1 MRGIRFF
8 VPKKYDKYLWR
19 IFELLDCMEYT
30 WYISQDEV
38 LFFDE
43 TERKVRNDFFE
54 NWSLNGEDFIKKIV
68 ECNYFICSVNIQ
80 AYPVGALKD
89 NISISI
95 STYNDFIRSNC
106 EIVLLCVDSKHVDLY
121 SKNQVFTSEVFEMCN
136 QNSFENVEYITDKND
151 ERTRLSL

>member
-8 VPKKYDKYLWR
+8 IPKKYDKYLWR

-30 WYISQDEV
+30 WFVDQDEV

-43 TERKVRNDFFE
+43 TESKVRNDFFE
-54 NWSLNGEDFIKKIV
+54 NWSLRGEDFVKKIV
-68 ECNYFICSVNIQ
+68 ECNYYIYSVNIQ

-89 NISISI
+89 NI

-106 EIVLLCVDSKHVDLY
+106 EIVLLCVDSKHVDIY
-121 SKNQVFTSEVFEMCN
+121 SKNQAFTDKVFEMCK
-136 QNSFENVEYITDKND
+136 QNSLGNAEYITDEND

>member
-8 VPKKYDKYLWR
+8 IPKKYDKYLWR

-38 LFFDE
+38 FFYDE
-43 TERKVRNDFFE
+43 TESKVSNDFFE
-54 NWSLNGEDFIKKIV
+54 SRSLHSENFIKKIA
-68 ECNYFICSVNIQ
+68 ECNYLIYLVNIQ

-89 NISISI
+89 NIL
-95 STYNDFIRSNC
+95 TYDDFIRSNC
-106 EIVLLCVDSKHVDLY
+106 EMVLLCVDSKYVDLY
-121 SKNQVFTSEVFEMCN
+121 SKNDEFTSKVFEMCI
-136 QNSFENVEYITDKND
+136 QNRFKKVEYITDEND